1 MKTQQEKINELER
14 QKCELLQALKMVLQ
28 TSELRPHPHEAPWT
42 TFARDNAKNVIAKVE
57 EQQ

>member
-14 QKCELLQALKMVLQ
+14 QKCELLQALKLVLQ
-28 TSELRPHPHEAPWT
+28 TTELRPHPNEVPWT

>member
-1 MKTQQEKINELER
+1 MKTQQETINELEW

-28 TSELRPHPHEAPWT
+28 TSELRPHPNEVPWT

>member
-14 QKCELLQALKMVLQ
+14 QNCELLQALKLVLQ
-28 TSELRPHPHEAPWT
+28 TTELRPHPNEVPWT

-57 EQQ
+57 GLQ